1 MTSSYKC
8 GYCGKEFAKEKT
20 LAVHVCEKKRRHL
33 SRTEKH
39 SQMALIAYQKFYEI
53 TQRTSKKTFDDFV
66 DSPYYNAFIKFG
78 SFLSNANPVYPERYM
93 EWVIKSGVKLDHWCR
108 DELYIQYVTELVKSE
123 PADGAIQRTMAT
135 MLEWADQNQSQW
147 EHYFLYVN
155 LNRATQNIRDGLI
168 SPWIMLNCKS
178 GRQLLTKLNN
188 EQIEIVSPILE
199 PDHWKRKFKNL
210 PADLELVKE
219 VLKEAK
225 VP

>member
-1 MTSSYKC
+1 
-8 GYCGKEFAKEKT
+8 
-20 LAVHVCEKKRRHL
+20 
-33 SRTEKH
+33 
-39 SQMALIAYQKFYEI
+39 MALIAYQKFYEI